1 MKDRVIT
8 PSFDSAPFLNGPT
21 AMRRFLAPLAL
32 GFALSLSPVSA
43 WSQSAFNTHA
53 SHAVIMDYETGEILF
68 SKGGEV
74 AMPPA
79 SMSKLMTALMVFE
92 AVESGQLSLDTT
104 LPVSENAWRRGGAAS
119 GSSTMFL
126 EVNSRAAVSDLIR
139 GIIVQSG
146 NDACIVVAEALG
158 GTEENFAEMM
168 TERAQELG
176 LSSASFANSTGWPH
190 PDHRISAGD
199 LARLAQYIV
208 ETFPQYYDIYSQE
221 EFTYNGIRQFNRN
234 PLVGVFEGADGLK
247 TGHTEESGYG
257 LVASAQRDGIR
268 RIVVFNGMES
278 SRDRADE
285 AERLMRAAFSEFE
298 MVQLVETGETLGEAE
313 VYMGQAPRVNL
324 IAAGEISYGLHRRDA
339 DNITAELV
347 YEGPLVAPVSAGD
360 VVGSLEVSLPDGRQ
374 LSIPVQVSED
384 VDRLGLFGRAGIAL
398 ANLIRGQ

>member
-1 MKDRVIT
+1 
-8 PSFDSAPFLNGPT
+8 
-21 AMRRFLAPLAL
+21 MRRSLAPLAL
-32 GFALSLSPVSA
+32 GLAISLTPMTA
-43 WSQSAFNTHA
+43 WAQSAFNTRA
-53 SHAVIMDYETGEILF
+53 SHAVIMDYETGEVLF
-68 SKGGEV
+68 SKGGDV

-92 AVESGQLSLDTT
+92 ALENGQLALDTS

-126 EVNSRAAVSDLIR
+126 DVNSRAAVSDLIR

-158 GTEENFAEMM
+158 GTEENFAQMM

-176 LSSASFANSTGWPH
+176 LSSASFANATGWPH
-190 PDHRISAGD
+190 PEHRISAGD

-208 ETFPQYYDIYSQE
+208 EQFPQYYDIYAQE

-257 LVASAQRDGIR
+257 LVASAESDGVR
-268 RIVVFNGMES
+268 RIVVFNGMDS

-298 MVQLVETGETLGEAE
+298 MVELVQSGEVLGEAD
-313 VYMGQAPRVNL
+313 VYLGQEAQVSL
-324 IAAGEISYGLHRRDA
+324 IAAGDIRYGLHRRDA
-339 DNITAELV
+339 DNITVELI
-347 YEGPLVAPVSAGD
+347 YEGPLHAPVAAGD
-360 VVGSLEVSLPDGRQ
+360 VVGRLEVSLPDGRS
-374 LSIPVQVSED
+374 LTVPVQTATD
-384 VDRLGLFGRAGIAL
+384 VERLGLFGRAGA
-398 ANLIRGQ
+398 AFARLIRGN